1 MRVRLNLLA
10 WVIASLAMSMAAQAQ
25 EARSPCA
32 QLDASL
38 PSELSAWS
46 QRLDRLSA
54 ARPTDLDM
62 AELAPGRSVNA
73 ALHPTSAV
81 TYVTPPG
88 KPGAGG
94 HGGLFRLRI
103 DHPGTYRVV
112 LGSGGWI
119 DLLKNGAAVASSAH
133 SPGPACSSARKMV
146 DFPLERGDYVLQV
159 SASADPTVAILII
172 PRP

>member
-1 MRVRLNLLA
+1 MRVRLNLLTG
-10 WVIASLAMSMAAQAQ
+10 VIASLAMSMAAQAQ
-25 EARSPCA
+25 EARPACA

-46 QRLDRLSA
+46 QRLDLVSA
-54 ARPTDLDM
+54 ARATDLGK
-62 AELAPGRSVNA
+62 AELTPGRTVNA

-88 KPGAGG
+88 RPAANGQ
-94 HGGLFRLRI
+94 GGLFRLRI
-103 DHPGTYRVV
+103 DHAGTYRVV

-172 PRP
+172 PRL